1 MDLVPPV
8 VPKRL
13 RTEQRK
19 NMTNQRKRTV
29 ARPRMLFIALAL
41 AAAGCATSGRP
52 VADEGGVTQDVEVTV
67 ENQNFQDAVVYAIWG
82 AGPRDRLGMV
92 TGNTTE
98 TFTAEV
104 QAGGDM
110 RIEVDLIAG
119 NNVVTESR
127 GVFRGDDIRVVIPP
141 RI

>member
-1 MDLVPPV
+1 VFL
-8 VPKRL
+8 
-13 RTEQRK
+13 
-19 NMTNQRKRTV
+19 
-29 ARPRMLFIALAL
+29 ALAL
-41 AAAGCATSGRP
+41 ATAGCASTGRP
-52 VADEGGVTQDVEVTV
+52 IEDEGGVREDVEVTV

-98 TFTAEV
+98 TFTTEV

-119 NNVVTESR
+119 NDVVTESM

>member
-1 MDLVPPV
+1 M
-8 VPKRL
+8 
-13 RTEQRK
+13 
-19 NMTNQRKRTV
+19 MTSQRKR
-29 ARPRMLFIALAL
+29 AAGRPRWLFMAVAV
-41 AAAGCATSGRP
+41 AAAGCASTGRP
-52 VADEGGVTQDVEVTV
+52 VEQDGGATQDVEVTV

-82 AGPRDRLGMV
+82 AGPRDRLGTV

-98 TFTAEV
+98 TFTTEV

-119 NNVVTESR
+119 NDVVTESM
-127 GVFRGDDIRVVIPP
+127 GVFQGDDIRVVIPP

>member
-1 MDLVPPV
+1 M
-8 VPKRL
+8 
-13 RTEQRK
+13 
-19 NMTNQRKRTV
+19 MSQRKRAS
-29 ARPRMLFIALAL
+29 ARPRLLFLALAL
-41 AAAGCATSGRP
+41 TTAGCASAGRP
-52 VADEGGVTQDVEVTV
+52 VEDEGGVTQDVEVTV

-82 AGPRDRLGMV
+82 AGPRDRLGTV

-98 TFTAEV
+98 TFTTEV

-110 RIEVDLIAG
+110 RIEIDLIAG
-119 NNVVTESR
+119 NDVVTESM

>member
-1 MDLVPPV
+1 M
-8 VPKRL
+8 
-13 RTEQRK
+13 TSQRK
-19 NMTNQRKRTV
+19 HAPAP
-29 ARPRMLFIALAL
+29 ARWVFLALAL
-41 AAAGCATSGRP
+41 AAAGCASTGRP
-52 VADEGGVTQDVEVTV
+52 IEEGGVVTADVEVTV

-98 TFTAEV
+98 TFTTEV

-110 RIEVDLIAG
+110 RIEVELIAG
-119 NNVVTESR
+119 NDVVTESM